1 MKEITAKKLKEIL
14 NDSKNHSYT
23 AYQDGRHVL
32 DGEKIKI
39 VDKEPKEEKPKDKK
53 EPQKKGFFHRK

>member
-1 MKEITAKKLKEIL
+1 MKEITEKKLKELL
-14 NDSKNHSYT
+14 NDGKNHSYT

-32 DGEKIKI
+32 DGEKIKL
-39 VDKEPKEEKPKDKK
+39 VDKEPKEEKRDKK